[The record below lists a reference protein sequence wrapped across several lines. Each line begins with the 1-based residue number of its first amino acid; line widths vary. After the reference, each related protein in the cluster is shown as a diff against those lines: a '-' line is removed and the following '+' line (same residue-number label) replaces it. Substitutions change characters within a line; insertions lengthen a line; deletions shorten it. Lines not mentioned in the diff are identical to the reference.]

1 MSNPSGI
8 SLASLSRQIC
18 KSVRRSGSGSRRLMR
33 EQTWLLK
40 ATNAS
45 FRQSGGRG
53 SEQTNSTWNLS
64 SKKAFSFGFTK
75 NGAKTCWS
83 RCFTDSVGNSAHS
96 PQLRQSLK
104 SPCWE
109 QWKKPSIQQVLI
121 LNQGNNFSLFSD
133 SNSCR
138 DAILWEGSVSLWSQG
153 LHSRMQTPN
162 LPGTRCLSEP
172 VSSKGTFA
180 HLSYGSSSAKAPSS
194 LLWRWWLLPFRLY
207 DRAYLGPLFV
217 Y

>member
-1 MSNPSGI
+1 MVVSFSVNPPFLVIFECISIQGFPLHSPKPNELPHPSSCVDIFLTWGPEWELVQMSNPSGI

-138 DAILWEGSVSLWSQG
+138 DAILWEGSVSL
-153 LHSRMQTPN
+153 
-162 LPGTRCLSEP
+162 
-172 VSSKGTFA
+172 
-180 HLSYGSSSAKAPSS
+180 
-194 LLWRWWLLPFRLY
+194 
-207 DRAYLGPLFV
+207 
-217 Y
+217 